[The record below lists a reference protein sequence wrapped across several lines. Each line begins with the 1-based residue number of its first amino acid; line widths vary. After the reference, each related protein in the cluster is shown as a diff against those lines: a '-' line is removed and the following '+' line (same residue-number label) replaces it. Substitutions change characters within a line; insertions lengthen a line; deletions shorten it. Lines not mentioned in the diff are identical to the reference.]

1 MTSLVHARLPALRA
15 AVRGRRVGDVD
26 TLDCP
31 PTALRLLCRFLR
43 DDADLACD
51 HLVDV
56 TVVDR
61 GPDDGVAAGGGGI
74 VHTDAAP
81 RFCLVVLLAS
91 RAHGLRVRID
101 CPLDD
106 DDPAYP
112 SLVDVWPAALLAE
125 RELWEAFGVTPDG
138 HPALRPL
145 LLPEGAV
152 GFPGRLD
159 HPLAARTTTG
169 AATGAT
175 TGAATGATTGATTAA
190 PARRPAVV
198 IDARREARDD
208 GAGAGVPG
216 APPRGPA

>member
-1 MTSLVHARLPALRA
+1 VSVTSLVHARLPALRA

-26 TLDCP
+26 TLACP
-31 PTALRLLCRFLR
+31 PAALRTLGRFLR

-61 GPDDGVAAGGGGI
+61 GADDGVAAGEGGI
-74 VHTDAAP
+74 VHADAAP

-106 DDPAYP
+106 DEPAYP

-145 LLPEGAV
+145 LHPEGVV

-159 HPLAARTTTG
+159 HPLNRGT
-169 AATGAT
+169 ATGTAK
-175 TGAATGATTGATTAA
+175 AA
-190 PARRPAVV
+190 PTRPPAVV
-198 IDARREARDD
+198 IDARRDARD
-208 GAGAGVPG
+208 AGAGTAGVPL
-216 APPRGPA
+216 REPA